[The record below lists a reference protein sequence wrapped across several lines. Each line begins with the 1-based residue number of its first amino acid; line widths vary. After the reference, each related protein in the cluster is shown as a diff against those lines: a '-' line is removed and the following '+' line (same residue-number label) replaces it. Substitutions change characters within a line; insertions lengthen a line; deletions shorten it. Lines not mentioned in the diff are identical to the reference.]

1 MIRIELLRTRVARR
15 ILLLFVLGAL
25 APVVLLGVYAFST
38 VRQQLRDQGFDRLQQ
53 LSKSAG
59 MSIMERLKHAEAD
72 LDLVVADEQLRALAT
87 SDAMLGDVSSR
98 PLRGLERI
106 VVTPFAE
113 APDADAPFRE
123 LREPERAHLEG
134 GQALLRVRPTPEGGA
149 SLWLVKLVDRA
160 RPGGELIWARLRQ
173 DYLWDQAPDY
183 VDLPSIGGFCVLV
196 GVDALHCQ
204 GYDTRVSSE
213 MLTGFRTSPTGG
225 RGVFTWSTAG
235 VDHVG
240 AHWELFLRA
249 NYQAESWS
257 IVVGEPADAIF
268 QPLQRFTVAFP
279 PVLLFGLLVVT
290 LLANG
295 LVRRT
300 MDPLDKLTRGTARI
314 ASQEF
319 DARVDVDRTDE
330 FGELALSF
338 NEMAERL
345 GVQFHQLEASR
356 AIDQAVL
363 SSTRRE
369 DVVDALLSRF
379 AQVLSYERLA
389 VLLLGRD
396 RKEATLYWAGGTER
410 GELAMLPTA
419 SDLAYLASG
428 DALIAREGEQPSML
442 LGFTDAR
449 PILVL
454 PFKIKGQITGA
465 VMVGR
470 RKPFRDEEIHRA
482 RQIVDQAAVALDQVQ
497 LVARLEE
504 MSWGTLR
511 ALARAIDAKSKW
523 TGGHAERVASLALA
537 IGEEMKLGASDM
549 ETLRRGGLLHD
560 IGKIG
565 IPANVL
571 DSSKELSED
580 ERSVMQGH
588 VMIGARILEPVASYA
603 DIIPIVL
610 YHHERWDGTGY
621 PRGLAGEDIPLLA
634 RVLAVADTY
643 DAMVSAR
650 PYRAALTTAGVHDH
664 MVRLSG
670 RHFDPRIVAA
680 LTRVL
685 TRMGEITSA
694 PAPALAATHG

>member
-15 ILLLFVLGAL
+15 ILLLFVVGAL
-25 APVVLLGVYAFST
+25 APVALLGVYSFNA
-38 VRQQLRDQGFDRLQQ
+38 VRQQLRDQGQDRLQQ

-59 MSIMERLKHAEAD
+59 MSIMERLQHAEAD
-72 LDLVVADEQLRALAT
+72 LNLVMADEKLRGLA
-87 SDAMLGDVSSR
+87 SVDAGDVASR
-98 PLRGLERI
+98 PLRGIQR
-106 VVTPFAE
+106 VVVAPFEA
-113 APDADAPFRE
+113 APDAAPRRAF
-123 LREPERAHLEG
+123 REPEQAHLQEG
-134 GQALLRVRPTPEGGA
+134 GALLRMRPTADGSG
-149 SLWLVKLVDRA
+149 SLWLVKLVDRT
-160 RPGGELIWARLRQ
+160 RPAGDLIWAQLREE
-173 DYLWDQAPDY
+173 YLWEDAPDY

-196 GVDALHCQ
+196 GVQSLHCE
-204 GYDTRVSSE
+204 GYDASANSE
-213 MLTGFRTSPTGG
+213 MLTAFRTSPTGG
-225 RGVFTWSTAG
+225 RGVFEWSTDG

-240 AHWELFLRA
+240 AHWELFLRS
-249 NYQAESWS
+249 NYQSESWS
-257 IVVGEPADAIF
+257 IVVGEPASAIF
-268 QPLQRFTVAFP
+268 GPLRRFSVIFP
-279 PVLLFGLLVVT
+279 PVLLFGLVVVA

-319 DARVDVDRTDE
+319 DARVDVDRVDE
-330 FGELALSF
+330 FGELASSF

-345 GVQFHQLEASR
+345 GVQFHQLAASR

-369 DVVDALLSRF
+369 DVVDALLGRF
-379 AQVLSYERLA
+379 ADVLTYDRLA
-389 VLLLGRD
+389 VLLLGRE
-396 RKEATLYWAGGTER
+396 RAAATLHWAGGTDR
-410 GELAMLPTA
+410 GEIEMRPTA
-419 SDLAYLASG
+419 ADIAYLSSG
-428 DALIAREGEQPSML
+428 EALIAREGEQPSML

-449 PILVL
+449 PVLVL
-454 PFKIKGQITGA
+454 PFRIKGQITGA

-470 RKPFRDEEIHRA
+470 RRGFSPDEIHRA

-497 LVARLEE
+497 LVSRLEE

-537 IGEEMKLGASDM
+537 IGEEMRLSPSDM

-565 IPANVL
+565 IPASVL
-571 DSSKELSED
+571 DSANTLNED

-643 DAMVSAR
+643 DAMVSSR
-650 PYRAALTTAGVHDH
+650 PYRAAETPIGVRDYVLKH
-664 MVRLSG
+664 SG
-670 RHFDPRIVAA
+670 RHFDPNVVAA
-680 LTRVL
+680 FSRVFERMGHATPEPMPVL
-685 TRMGEITSA
+685 TG
-694 PAPALAATHG
+694 AAHG